1 MEFSRRR
8 CRGIAILLRN
18 ESEHAENV
26 LLLLLDRTRIE
37 NIVGTGPA
45 STIPAHRVTDQ
56 ENENIS
62 LHMSLN
68 INMSRHGSFLRA

>member
-1 MEFSRRR
+1 MESSRRR

-45 STIPAHRVTDQ
+45 STSHRVTDQ